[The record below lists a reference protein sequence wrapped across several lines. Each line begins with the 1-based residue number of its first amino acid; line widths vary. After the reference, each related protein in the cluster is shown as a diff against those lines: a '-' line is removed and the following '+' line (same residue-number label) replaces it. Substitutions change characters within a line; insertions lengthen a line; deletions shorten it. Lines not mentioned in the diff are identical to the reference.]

1 MEPSDHTADS
11 FPCQFKLQ
19 RRLRIWQGLS
29 TLVFALFLVFFV
41 RVATRPGQPRIF
53 IDPQER
59 GVSSW
64 RKAECRTPDSNRQL
78 HDYYTACTDGFWEHI
93 WDGIQYCAD
102 GRDDCRGVGGT
113 WVEQLY

>member
-1 MEPSDHTADS
+1 MEPSDHAAGT
-11 FPCQFKLQ
+11 FPGELRLQ

-29 TLVFALFLVFFV
+29 TLIFALFLVFFV

-53 IDPQER
+53 VDSQEA

-64 RKAECRTPDSNRQL
+64 KNAECRTPDSNRHL
-78 HDYYTACTDGFWEHI
+78 HDYYTACTDGFWNHI

-102 GRDDCRGVGGT
+102 GQDDCRAVGGT
-113 WVEQLY
+113 WAVQVY